1 MEMCIMAG
9 FNMFNE
15 PWINT
20 YLENPDFIEYTDY
33 YVKKATH
40 NKRAIEVNTS
50 SSDSSNEESSDES
63 NSTSSSSANANNN
76 NGELNELMNKTD
88 EEINDLLNMDEYY
101 FERFHLTKSSR
112 RGNATVNDQKRRN
125 AELAKSIYNLIR
137 YHYTN
142 PLSLKE
148 LARIQVRKSLLDVDF
163 RMKCNV
169 EERLPL
175 PKRLKDYLLLKEF
188 NL

>member
-9 FNMFNE
+9 FNMYNE

-50 SSDSSNEESSDES
+50 SSDSESSDES
-63 NSTSSSSANANNN
+63 SNSTSSISTNN
-76 NGELNELMNKTD
+76 NGQLNELMNKTD